1 MSATLILVLITCLV
15 SFLCLNKAVLFN
27 SLAHYPYEEHRQNQ
41 KYRWLTSGFVHADIF
56 HLFVN
61 MFVLF
66 NFGTIVEHFFKEIH
80 GESTGRIIF
89 TLFYLFMII
98 VANLPTF
105 AKHKLDSTY
114 RAVGASGAVAAVL
127 FSFIVFRP
135 VDMLELYLF
144 IPIPAVVFGVL
155 YLWYESWAAKKQM
168 DNIGHDAH
176 FYGAIAGFIFT
187 VLMKP
192 SLIGDFIYRIQNAFN

>member
-1 MSATLILVLITCLV
+1 MSVTIVLILITCLI
-15 SFLCLNKAVLFN
+15 SFSCFSNARLFN

-41 KYRWLTSGFVHADIF
+41 KYRWLTSGFLHVDIF

-61 MFVLF
+61 MFVLY
-66 NFGTIVEHFFKEIH
+66 NFGTIVEYFFKEIH
-80 GESTGRIIF
+80 GQKIGSILF
-89 TLFYLFMII
+89 LVFYLFMII

-114 RAVGASGAVAAVL
+114 RAVGASGAVAAIL

-176 FYGAIAGFIFT
+176 FYGAVAGFLFT

-192 SLIGDFIYRIQNAFN
+192 SLLGDFIYRIQNVFN